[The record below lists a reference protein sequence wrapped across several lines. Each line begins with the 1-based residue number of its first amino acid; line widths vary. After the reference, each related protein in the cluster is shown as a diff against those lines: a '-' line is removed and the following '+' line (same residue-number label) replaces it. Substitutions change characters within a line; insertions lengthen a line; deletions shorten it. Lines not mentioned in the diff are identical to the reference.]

1 MPLVA
6 VMLLLCG
13 LSVGVSGGAANAAEI
28 KVLSAG
34 AMRGVVDALL
44 PEFEKQT
51 GHKVTVAN
59 ATAGVLA
66 QRIEDGEPFDVAVI
80 TAVVVESLVG
90 RGKIADNS
98 RVALAKVGMGV
109 AVKAGAPLPDITTV
123 DAFKRTLLEAK
134 SVAYINP
141 KAGGTT
147 GVFFERLIDK
157 LGIGSEVRAKAK
169 LKDGG
174 YVADLVASGE
184 AEVGV
189 HVISEIVPVKGA
201 VLVGPLPTEIQT
213 TTTYVGGVGTASANA
228 EAAKALIQFIVG
240 PASIPVL
247 KAKGMEKP

>member
-1 MPLVA
+1 M
-6 VMLLLCG
+6 
-13 LSVGVSGGAANAAEI
+13 
-28 KVLSAG
+28 
-34 AMRGVVDALL
+34 
-44 PEFEKQT
+44 
-51 GHKVTVAN
+51 
-59 ATAGVLA
+59 
-66 QRIEDGEPFDVAVI
+66 
-80 TAVVVESLVG
+80 
-90 RGKIADNS
+90 
-98 RVALAKVGMGV
+98 
-109 AVKAGAPLPDITTV
+109 PDITTV

-201 VLVGPLPTEIQT
+201 VLVGPLPAEIQT
-213 TTTYVGGVGTASANA
+213 TTTYVGGVELGSANA
-228 EAAKALIQFIVG
+228 EAAKALIQFIAG
-240 PASIPVL
+240 PASVPVL